1 MASVALGRS
10 LTFWEHTIE
19 LIRRVRNAVYA
30 LVASS
35 LATMLVP
42 INIDSISLSLTQPV
56 YETLTTYLIKRLQI
70 DLLPPSVELLP
81 MDWFAPFTV
90 YIAVSIFLGAVVSS
104 PVTIYEIYRFIGPAL
119 RRNERRYILLFTASF
134 SLLFLTGV
142 LFGYLIVVPISFR
155 MLLAST
161 LYLGLVPRYE
171 FTSFFSI
178 ILGGLAMTGLMF
190 TFPVFFVTL
199 VRAGIVKTSL
209 VTKARRYLYAGV
221 FILIAVTTP
230 DPTIVSDVII
240 FLPVLLLTEASI
252 VVGKRIEK
260 KRQNQKIVPNL

>member
-1 MASVALGRS
+1 
-10 LTFWEHTIE
+10 
-19 LIRRVRNAVYA
+19 
-30 LVASS
+30 
-35 LATMLVP
+35 
-42 INIDSISLSLTQPV
+42 
-56 YETLTTYLIKRLQI
+56 
-70 DLLPPSVELLP
+70 

-90 YIAVSIFLGAVVSS
+90 YIAVSIFLGAVISS
-104 PVTIYEIYRFIGPAL
+104 PVTIFEIYRFIGPAL
-119 RRNERRYILLFTASF
+119 RRNERRYIFLFTASF

-142 LFGYLIVVPISFR
+142 LFGYLIVVPTTFR

-161 LYLGLVPRYE
+161 LFLGLVPRYE
-171 FTSFFSI
+171 FTSFFSL

-199 VRAGIVKTSL
+199 VKAGIVKTSL

-221 FILIAVTTP
+221 FILIAIATP

-260 KRQNQKIVPNL
+260 ARQSQESTL